1 MVYKNSSQDSQVM
14 NDPETFPEDA
24 QNSKPF

>member
-1 MVYKNSSQDSQVM
+1 MVYKNSSQESQVM
-14 NDPETFPEDA
+14 NDSETLSEDA